1 VVEQADVLC
10 TLMRAEVSVSLNFG
24 IPAAVQWADN
34 FLFPTEVWERDGM
47 ALLRHDMSLESLL
60 FEFHERC
67 RNTYLSPESVRRSL
81 GDPSNPRF
89 PVPQVDWDRLTELAS
104 TV

>member
-1 VVEQADVLC
+1 MDHCNAFASACGLAWVVEQADVLLA
-10 TLMRAEVSVSLNFG
+10 LMRAEVSVSLYFG

-60 FEFHERC
+60 FER
-67 RNTYLSPESVRRSL
+67 RRSRFGGHWVIRRTL
-81 GDPSNPRF
+81 GSRSLR
-89 PVPQVDWDRLTELAS
+89 WTG
-104 TV
+104 TG